1 MDKKKKIIIATVI
14 IMVLL
19 VLAIVIF
26 NLVRKNNKTEITK
39 TAELS
44 ELIDVENIEDI
55 PYGIEKTE
63 EEISS
68 KYTTNRKY
76 EVKAK
81 VQASDITGKMIYVRN
96 SYEKLN
102 IFKAE
107 YELSKY
113 GDKAREI
120 SDIIQEF
127 EMICEGYMEITEDEY
142 EESDQLYGESSVDFE
157 LPVEESIYTEGR
169 LYSKTYKNG
178 ESEYDINFYKKDEKI
193 ICEFVKVL
201 KYQMQ
206 KNK

>member
-1 MDKKKKIIIATVI
+1 MSDKKKKIIIGTSIAGI
-14 IMVLL
+14 LL
-19 VLAIVIF
+19 LIVI
-26 NLVRKNNKTEITK
+26 LIIAISNNKKTEENTGLL
-39 TAELS
+39 ENVDLS
-44 ELIDVENIEDI
+44 ELINIENVESLSFNT
-55 PYGIEKTE
+55 EKTE

-68 KYTTNRKY
+68 KYTANRKY

-142 EESDQLYGESSVDFE
+142 EESEQLYGESSVDFE

-169 LYSKTYKNG
+169 LYSKTYKSEEN
-178 ESEYDINFYKKDEKI
+178 EYDINFYKNGEKI
-193 ICEFVKVL
+193 ICEFVNVL
-201 KYQMQ
+201 K
-206 KNK
+206 